1 MGKLKQKLQQQEE
14 SDEPQSM
21 ALKDEEF
28 NYVMN
33 VNQAR
38 SNINQEYNRVLSA
51 FLHYVACNRG
61 GFESTDNLKFEL
73 DFEDKDRIL
82 KVWKLEDDFYKPESD

>member
-1 MGKLKQKLQQQEE
+1 MGKLKNKLMEIEE
-14 SDEPQSM
+14 LEPQTM

-38 SNINQEYNRVLSA
+38 LNVNSEYNRVLSA

-61 GFESTDNLKFEL
+61 GYVSADNLKFEL
-73 DFEDKDRIL
+73 DFEDEKHEL
-82 KVWKLEDDFYKPESD
+82 KVWKMEDEFYKPEETQ